1 MSCEHSHLDGAYVLG
16 ALSPGERQEFERHL
30 LGCEECSR
38 SVRELAGLPGLLALV
53 EAEDLEVVVHAAVAA
68 PGMARQVGVD
78 GTARAYFQ
86 GLLKLTLIDT
96 FCLALGLA
104 AIGVPGAFA
113 LGLMAAVLAWVPFVG
128 SVIGCARLERTGLLW
143 IDAHGDFNTPETSP
157 SGNIHGMPLAALCGL
172 GPKRLVDLVRPGAK
186 LRPEDVVL
194 IGIRDLDEQEK
205 RLMRAAGVT
214 VYTMKEI
221 DSRGLPQVAA
231 EALQQVGGLSRVHV
245 SFDADVLDPEIA
257 PGVGTPVPGGL
268 TYREAHLLM
277 ELLADSGRITSL
289 DLVEVNPIL
298 DRSNLTANTL
308 VGLTAS
314 LLGKKI
320 Y

>member
-1 MSCEHSHLDGAYVLG
+1 MTSAALREIAILG
-16 ALSPGERQEFERHL
+16 VPMD
-30 LGCEECSR
+30 LGQGR
-38 SVRELAGLPGLLALV
+38 R
-53 EAEDLEVVVHAAVAA
+53 
-68 PGMARQVGVD
+68 GVD
-78 GTARAYFQ
+78 MGPSAIRY
-86 GLLKLTLIDT
+86 GRLEERLEN
-96 FCLALGLA
+96 LGLA
-104 AIGVPGAFA
+104 VRDLGDIDVPTAEELDIEHSGPGGGLALLEPIAAACEATAARLLELPAATFPIVLGGDHSIAI
-113 LGLMAAVLAWVPFVG
+113 G
-128 SVIGCARLERTGLLW
+128 SVIGCSRFERTGLLW
-143 IDAHGDFNTPETSP
+143 VDAHGDFNTPETSP
-157 SGNIHGMPLAALCGL
+157 TGNIHGMPLAALCGL
-172 GPKRLVDLVRPGAK
+172 GSRRLVDLVRPGAK

-205 RLMRAAGVT
+205 RLMREAGVT
-214 VYTMKEI
+214 VFTMKEI
-221 DSRGLPQVAA
+221 DSRGLPKIAE
-231 EALQQVGGLSRVHV
+231 EALQRVGGLSRVHV

-277 ELLADSGRITSL
+277 ELLSDSGRITSL